1 MKAIENNYNSFVVN
15 DRDSTQ
21 LVLDKQTK
29 KHLKNIVMKTNN
41 FLAEPLTFE
50 QSKELIGSIIDFYFS
65 HDDDVE
71 EFKNFIEYNSCF
83 MSLLADN
90 LKDCE

>member
-1 MKAIENNYNSFVVN
+1 MSFNKYINSEHI
-15 DRDSTQ
+15 
-21 LVLDKQTK
+21 VLDEQTK
-29 KHLKNIVMKTNN
+29 DNLKIIAMKTDV

-71 EFKNFIEYNSCF
+71 EFKNFIEYISCF
-83 MSLLADN
+83 MILLADN
-90 LKDCE
+90 LKECEK